1 MNYTYVVCALESQ
14 TTTNKCKI
22 TIFEMILKFVSPVS
36 IPKVVRQDC
45 CLVRKDC
52 TCVYLCSFLEMSSKD
67 T

>member
-1 MNYTYVVCALESQ
+1 
-14 TTTNKCKI
+14 
-22 TIFEMILKFVSPVS
+22 MILKFVSPVS